1 MDFHLGSLK
10 LEELMEGMKERVP
23 TEKEDTREAP
33 HEPLRSL
40 DTGGGILSR
49 RAADCRER
57 EREREKFLRGRQ
69 RFRGLNTRGP
79 VPGQTLSGLTGHCP

>member
-10 LEELMEGMKERVP
+10 LEELMERMKERVP
-23 TEKEDTREAP
+23 TEKDTREAP

-40 DTGGGILSR
+40 DAGGGILSR

-57 EREREKFLRGRQ
+57 ERNF
-69 RFRGLNTRGP
+69 
-79 VPGQTLSGLTGHCP
+79 